1 MGQVFSTLSPSFRTN
16 TKTIPFGAGM
26 VSVLLRRLSKWKCK
40 CKWVQ
45 RTDSNRQPPGYG
57 PGELPLLYSAMGAGW
72 WQDIRQK
79 GNKMTSVLYS
89 EVSSDIVGGEERQP
103 RRKPFR
109 ASALISQ
116 YHFTTYKTNKTNK
129 LC

>member
-16 TKTIPFGAGM
+16 TKTTPLGVRMA
-26 VSVLLRRLSKWKCK
+26 SVLLRRLSKWK

-45 RTDSNRQPPGYG
+45 RTDSNRQPLAYEAN
-57 PGELPLLYSAMGAGW
+57 ELPLLYSAMGAGW

-103 RRKPFR
+103 MRKPFR